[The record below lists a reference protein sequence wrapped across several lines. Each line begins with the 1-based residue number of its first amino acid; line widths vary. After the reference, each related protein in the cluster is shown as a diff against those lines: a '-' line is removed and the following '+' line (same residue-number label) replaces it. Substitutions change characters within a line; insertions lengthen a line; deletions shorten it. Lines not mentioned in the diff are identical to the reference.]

1 VKQVC
6 PVGLVVAAVALSTL
20 APHVAV
26 ADAGAEGVAKDAIK
40 KAASDF
46 AATDYATAVA
56 RLDKAA
62 RTCGPKHCT
71 RATRAF
77 VMRDLG
83 TMQFRMGDKAAAANS
98 FAEALSI
105 EPELEPSTKYDA
117 PDLRAAWDQ
126 AKATAQAGPAEQQPT
141 GDFTHTPPPEQKTN
155 TPLPVYVEYPGDT
168 PPARVVV
175 KYRGARMSD
184 WATVDLSATESG
196 WGGLI
201 PCGDVA
207 SGTMRYWVQGF
218 DDGGDPSTSSGDPKH
233 TYSVTIRD
241 ELSGEAPHLPGK
253 PPPHTCSEGASS
265 GDEGG
270 YARLWIGVA
279 GSIDFLSM
287 PEAIDACKLT
297 PAGIPANTA
306 TLYCT
311 TPDGLDFP
319 TRSLPAG
326 PTENAALVPGQ
337 AGRVGG
343 GLQGGDIRVMVSAD
357 YAVQPNVLVGGR
369 LGYVLNAYPGD
380 AASKDGRAA
389 GFRVHIEARATYLFG
404 TEPLA
409 HAGFAPMGF
418 AGAGL
423 AEFDGH
429 SSTAVMLDNVKGQQ
443 PVNAWRTDGPGF
455 VFFGGGV
462 RYQFSRRAAFTGAFR
477 LNVAFGNGG
486 LLTYGP
492 EIGAAYGF

>member
-1 VKQVC
+1 M
-6 PVGLVVAAVALSTL
+6 
-20 APHVAV
+20 
-26 ADAGAEGVAKDAIK
+26 AKDAIK

-62 RTCGPKHCT
+62 RTCGPKHCS
-71 RATRAF
+71 RATKAF
-77 VMRDLG
+77 VLRDLG
-83 TMQFRMGDKAAAANS
+83 TMQFRMGDKAAASNS

-105 EPELEPSTKYDA
+105 EPDLELSAKYDA
-117 PDLRAAWDQ
+117 PDLHAAWEEARSA
-126 AKATAQAGPAEQQPT
+126 AKAGPADEQPS
-141 GDFTHTPPPEQKTN
+141 GDFTHSPPPEQRPN
-155 TPLPVYVEYPGDT
+155 TPLPIHVEYPGDS
-168 PPARVVV
+168 PPVRVVV

-184 WATVDLSATESG
+184 WASVDLSATDGG
-196 WGGLI
+196 WEGLI

-207 SGTMRYWVQGF
+207 AGTMHYWVQGF

-233 TYSVTIRD
+233 SYSVPIRA

-253 PPPHTCSEGASS
+253 SPPRTCSEGEGS
-265 GDEGG
+265 GQERG
-270 YARLWIGVA
+270 YARLWVGLA

-297 PAGIPANTA
+297 QAGVPANAA

-326 PTENAALVPGQ
+326 PVENAALVPGQ

-343 GLQGGDIRVMVSAD
+343 GLQGGDIRVMLTAD
-357 YAVQPNVLVGGR
+357 YAMRPNVLVGGR
-369 LGYVLNAYPGD
+369 LGYVMNAYPGD

-389 GFRVHIEARATYLFG
+389 GFRVHVEARGTYLFG
-404 TEPLA
+404 TDPLA
-409 HAGFAPMGF
+409 HGGFAPMAF

-429 SSTAVMLDNVKGQQ
+429 SGTVVTLDNAKGQQ
-443 PVNAWRTDGPGF
+443 PVDAWRTDGPGF
-455 VFFGGGV
+455 VLFGGGV
-462 RYQFSRRAAFTGAFR
+462 RYQFLPQAAFTGAFR
-477 LNVAFGNGG
+477 LNVAFGNGA